1 MEKISPLYNSKF
13 KCPVCESTVEYTK
26 VKSKSIRLQKQDTD
40 FCPWYEGENPVFYE
54 AVICPECG
62 YGSHVTTFEK
72 ANRYEKTKIKE
83 MITPLW
89 KKRAFTGSRTIEK
102 SLEAFKIVLMNLVA
116 READKSEIAKICLR
130 IAWLYRYN
138 GEKEQENR
146 FLEHALKNYKMAY
159 HGEEL
164 SEGKFDEY
172 VCMFM
177 IGELSKRLGK
187 LNESSQ
193 WLSRLVSCYSDPN
206 QKHRI
211 SNRLIET
218 TRDLI
223 QEIKD
228 MKANQHN
235 EEASTA

>member
-1 MEKISPLYNSKF
+1 MEEVSSLYNSKI
-13 KCPVCESTVEYTK
+13 KCPVCESSIEYTK
-26 VKSKSIRLQKQDTD
+26 VKSKSIRLLKQDTD
-40 FCPWYEGENPVFYE
+40 FCPWYEEENPIFYE

-72 ANRYEKTKIKE
+72 VNRHEKAKIKE
-83 MITPLW
+83 KITPRW
-89 KKRAFTGSRTIEK
+89 NKRAFTGSRTIEK

-116 READKSEIAKICLR
+116 READKSDIAKICLR
-130 IAWLYRYN
+130 IAWLYRYK
-138 GEKEQENR
+138 GDEEQENR
-146 FLEHALKNYKMAY
+146 FLEFALKNYKMAY

-164 SEGKFDEY
+164 SDGKLDEY
-172 VCMFM
+172 ICMFI

-193 WLSRLVSCYSDPN
+193 WLSRLVTSYSDPN
-206 QKHRI
+206 QKHLI

-228 MKANQHN
+228 IKSNQRN
-235 EEASTA
+235 EEASSA